1 MKTALIAG
9 ATGLIGGQ
17 LLTLL
22 LASDRYAKVIAFTRH
37 ELPVHSKLI
46 QVNID
51 GEKYRCI
58 RFRVPRR

>member
-22 LASDRYAKVIAFTRH
+22 LASDRYAKVIAFTR
-37 ELPVHSKLI
+37 
-46 QVNID
+46 QN
-51 GEKYRCI
+51 YRFI
-58 RFRVPRR
+58 RN